1 MNFVKHGTNA
11 GANTYKSEDGR
22 FYVSSAFSTQN
33 VNVRAMRHRVWT
45 AEDSTKPDPCC
56 PKYPLTVAR
65 GKTLAACKARLAKY
79 LASESE

>member
-11 GANTYKSEDGR
+11 GVNTYKSEDGR
-22 FYVSSAFSTQN
+22 FYIPSAFSTQN

-56 PKYPLTVAR
+56 PKATADGCAR
-65 GKTLAACKARLAKY
+65 QSPWWKARLAKY